1 MSQQDGAETR
11 ALRSTPQPLQCSPP
25 TNPRIV
31 VYSLL
36 ISFSVLAV
44 GFILQ
49 RLVYADWLHQ
59 SGPVH
64 VVGTTIAAILT
75 FIFVFHW
82 QAGLRERQL
91 ETLRRF
97 RVIAEMND
105 RIRNALQAIECL
117 TYVSDQDATEGI
129 RQAVGA
135 IDDALRDVLAVST
148 STAGTMPPPKR
159 GSSTWQTDK
168 QVTIPR
174 SQAERALKHIN

>member
-1 MSQQDGAETR
+1 MA
-11 ALRSTPQPLQCSPP
+11 
-25 TNPRIV
+25 
-31 VYSLL
+31 YSLL
-36 ISFSVLAV
+36 ISFSVLVV

-49 RLVYADWLHQ
+49 WLVYADWLHQ
-59 SGPVH
+59 SGPVR
-64 VVGTTIAAILT
+64 VVGMTIAAILT
-75 FIFVFHW
+75 LIFVFHW

-117 TYVSDQDATEGI
+117 TFVSGHDATEGI

-135 IDDALRDVLAVST
+135 IDDALRDVLLLST
-148 STAGTMPPPKR
+148 STAGRTTSPKR

-168 QVTIPR
+168 QAIISR
-174 SQAERALKHIN
+174 SQAESASKHIN

>member
-1 MSQQDGAETR
+1 MSQQGDGNTH
-11 ALRSTPQPLQCSPP
+11 ALRSAQPLRCSPP
-25 TNPRIV
+25 TNARIV
-31 VYSLL
+31 AFSLL

-49 RLVYADWLHQ
+49 WLVYADWLHQ
-59 SGPVH
+59 SGPMH
-64 VVGTTIAAILT
+64 VVGMTIAAILT

-82 QAGLRERQL
+82 QAGLRERQF

-117 TYVSDQDATEGI
+117 TYVSDHDVTEGI

-135 IDDALRDVLAVST
+135 IDDALRGVLAMSI
-148 STAGTMPPPKR
+148 STAGRTTPPKR
-159 GSSTWQTDK
+159 GSSTWQTGEPA
-168 QVTIPR
+168 VIPR
-174 SQAERALKHIN
+174 SQAEAALKHIN